1 MAEYSLY
8 TQSGAR
14 LKKLFLNSDRVKY
27 SSYEAAV
34 LAAVGYLS
42 NPRKWGWKNKSV
54 LDLNPAAQVIILE
67 YSGPYT
73 CKIVGI
79 VGAETVKFHQIKL
92 QEKPEEKEEKNFK
105 KLSKENLEKFR
116 EKFCRTCGSQRCTGT
131 GEWLISCNNFKETFG
146 EISEEDLEKIL

>member
-8 TQSGAR
+8 TQSGAQ
-14 LKKLFLNSDRVKY
+14 LKKLFSNSDRVKY
-27 SSYEAAV
+27 SSYETAV

-42 NPRKWGWKNKSV
+42 NIRKWNNKSI

-92 QEKPEEKEEKNFK
+92 QEKIEEKEEKNFEN
-105 KLSKENLEKFR
+105 LSKENLEKFR
-116 EKFCRTCGSQRCTGT
+116 EKFCRTCGSQRCAGE
-131 GEWLISCNNFKETFG
+131 GEWLISCNNFKKTFG